1 MNVGIVGLGKM
12 GLLHAG
18 ILNSLDGVKIT
29 SVAENDKLISNYIKN
44 SISYVNIYNDYK
56 KMINSEDLDLV
67 YITTPISTHVP
78 IALRCIEKKINFF
91 LEKPVSR
98 NLEET
103 QNLCAE
109 LKNSDVI
116 NAVGYNRRFVDTF
129 AKAKSLLASK
139 ILGEINTVQS
149 SMYGSDIL
157 SKSSGWRS
165 KKKIS
170 GGGVLLDFGSHLIDL
185 LLWYFGTIRKVS
197 GKARSIYSKEVEDE
211 AQMELEF
218 DNGVVGKLEISWS
231 KKGYRLP
238 EINIEVIGNNG
249 KLIISEDFIKVSLKS
264 SVPELEKKE
273 MTIFKQTLNTGVPID
288 IGGPDYTKEDMHMVE
303 CIKNKKQTLVNVFE
317 ASRTQSIIQAM
328 YDSSLE
334 NEKKMVE
341 YIG

>member
-18 ILNSLDGVKIT
+18 ILNSLDGVKVNT
-29 SVAENDKLISNYIKN
+29 VAENDKLISNYIKN
-44 SISYVNIYNDYK
+44 SISSVNIYNDYK

-67 YITTPISTHVP
+67 YITTPIATHVP
-78 IALRCIEKKINFF
+78 IALQCIENKINFF

-98 NLEET
+98 NLQET
-103 QNLCAE
+103 RKLCTE
-109 LKNSDVI
+109 LKNSEVI
-116 NAVGYNRRFVDTF
+116 NAVGFNRRFVDTF
-129 AKAKSLLASK
+129 TKTKLLLDSK
-139 ILGEINTVQS
+139 ILGDINAIKS

-170 GGGVLLDFGSHLIDL
+170 GGGVLLDFGSHLVDL
-185 LLWYFGTIRKVS
+185 LVWYFGIIRKVS
-197 GKARSIYSKEVEDE
+197 GNTRSIYSKEVEDE

-218 DNGVVGKLEISWS
+218 DNGVVGKLDTSWS
-231 KKGYRLP
+231 RKGYRLP

-249 KLIISEDFIKVSLKS
+249 KLTVSQDFIKVSLKS

-303 CIKNKKQTLVNVFE
+303 CIKNNKHTLVNVFE

-328 YDSSLE
+328 YDTSHE
-334 NEKKMVE
+334 NEAKMVE
-341 YIG
+341 YID

>member
-18 ILNSLDGVKIT
+18 ILNSLDGVKLT
-29 SVAENDKLISNYIKN
+29 TVAENDKLISNYIKN
-44 SISYVNIYNDYK
+44 SISSVNIYNDYK

-78 IALRCIEKKINFF
+78 IALQCIENKINFF

-98 NLEET
+98 NLQET
-103 QNLCAE
+103 QKLCE
-109 LKNSDVI
+109 KLKNSEII

-129 AKAKSLLASK
+129 AKVKSLLDSK
-139 ILGEINTVQS
+139 ILGDINTVKS

-157 SKSSGWRS
+157 SKSSGWRL

-170 GGGVLLDFGSHLIDL
+170 GGGVLLDFGSHLVDL
-185 LLWYFGTIRKVS
+185 LVWYFGIIRKVS
-197 GKARSIYSKEVEDE
+197 GNTRSIYSKEVEDE
-211 AQMELEF
+211 AKMELEF
-218 DNGVVGKLEISWS
+218 DNGIVGKLDTSWS
-231 KKGYRLP
+231 KTGYRLP

-249 KLIISEDFIKVSLKS
+249 KLTVSQDFIKVSLKS

-303 CIKNKKQTLVNVFE
+303 CIKNNKQTLVNIFE

-328 YDSSLE
+328 YDASSE
-334 NEKKMVE
+334 NETKMVE
-341 YIG
+341 YID